1 MLPARLSLA
10 DRQAMAVGIR
20 MGKYGPGRQRL
31 WQILGKQGLPDFNS
45 LRHYNLNV
53 SRELV

>member
-1 MLPARLSLA
+1 
-10 DRQAMAVGIR
+10 MAVGIR